1 MYGRSIGTQKG
12 PVIDM
17 WPKMEFRLSNCSIQ
31 ETCHPLPTSLKNPRS
46 ARLPVWSKVYSD
58 KPSRCFCKLWLSIA
72 ARFGSSLYKQNF
84 TLMIHYYNSIKVEA
98 RRLKI
103 ITTNCVFCIT
113 LKWLNLGSTWSQI
126 PLAETGTPLLCQTNR
141 EISLFL
147 MISLSLLVV
156 NKLFSKFIYT

>member
-46 ARLPVWSKVYSD
+46 ARLSVWSKVYSD

-103 ITTNCVFCIT
+103 KLLIVYFAWNCNYSEMIKSGV
-113 LKWLNLGSTWSQI
+113 NL
-126 PLAETGTPLLCQTNR
+126 
-141 EISLFL
+141 ISNSIGWDGYALT
-147 MISLSLLVV
+147 VP
-156 NKLFSKFIYT
+156 NEPRN